1 MIDLYAVL
9 GVEKTATPHEIR
21 SAYRILA
28 LRHHPDRNGGSQESE
43 ETFRE
48 INGAYQ
54 VLSDETK
61 RRAYDMDRRRP
72 VPPAPGQ
79 HAAATQATS
88 QDVDAFIQ
96 KRKGEAV
103 RNSWFYREGQRKRAR
118 QNGQRSSMG
127 SGLTV
132 DPFEEFRGNQGLVAP
147 IELGVPIKIV
157 GPISPLGR
165 GINVVQGQFGA
176 LPGFFM
182 KKKPGE
188 Q

>member
-1 MIDLYAVL
+1 M
-9 GVEKTATPHEIR
+9 TAKDYFQDITPP
-21 SAYRILA
+21 SG
-28 LRHHPDRNGGSQESE
+28 PGPQ
-43 ETFRE
+43 
-48 INGAYQ
+48 
-54 VLSDETK
+54 
-61 RRAYDMDRRRP
+61 RP
-72 VPPAPGQ
+72 VPPPPGQ
-79 HAAATQATS
+79 HAAAGTVPQEDID
-88 QDVDAFIQ
+88 QWIQ

-157 GPISPLGR
+157 APPSPLGR
-165 GINVVQGQFGA
+165 GIHVVQGQFGT

-188 Q
+188 E